1 MESKTI
7 VYILRSERNPA
18 RRYTGI
24 TSDIAR
30 RLQWHNTGQN
40 VSTFDDRPWSVHVAF
55 HFSNEARARR
65 FERYL
70 KTGSGRE
77 FARRHFDDI
86 PDT

>member
-1 MESKTI
+1 MEAKTI
-7 VYILRSERNPA
+7 VYIIRSERNMS

-24 TSDIAR
+24 TSDITR

-40 VSTFDDRPWSVHVAF
+40 VSTADDRPWNLAVSF
-55 HFSNEARARR
+55 HFANEATARR

-77 FARRHFDDI
+77 FARRHFDDSPI
-86 PDT
+86 T